1 MKRIIA
7 AACFAAFVSCKKE
20 SSDAPVSEAS
30 PKTHPA
36 VRKDSI
42 RQNGPPRNIAE
53 IKEEFAVLN
62 AKLQSKQL
70 DSTGFMY
77 ECAEISGEAG
87 FYYEAGQLRMV
98 KHFTADSHFSS
109 VTSYYLKNDEIFF
122 ILKDDTVWSFD
133 GGTAERPVT
142 KDDISQLRVYLVN
155 GNPVQCLQKE
165 FTVRSTGNN
174 PDPGKIPNRETECD
188 VQELMKDYL
197 RVLKNIDKKGKQQC
211 L

>member
-1 MKRIIA
+1 MKRIIVT
-7 AACFAAFVSCKKE
+7 ACFAAFVSCKKE
-20 SSDAPVSEAS
+20 SGDVPVSEAA
-30 PKTHPA
+30 PKNNPA

-53 IKEEFAVLN
+53 IKKEFAVLN

-70 DSTGFMY
+70 DSSGFMY
-77 ECAEISGEAG
+77 ECSETSGEAG
-87 FYYEAGQLRMV
+87 FYYEGRQLRMV

-109 VTSYYLKNDEIFF
+109 VTCYYLKNDEIFF

-133 GGTAERPVT
+133 GGSAEKPVT
-142 KDDISQLRVYLVN
+142 KDDISQQRIYLVE
-155 GNPVQCLQKE
+155 GNPVKCLEKE
-165 FTVRSTGNN
+165 FTIRSTGSN
-174 PDPGKIPNRETECD
+174 PDPGKIPNRETECN

-197 RVLKNIDKKGKQQC
+197 RVLKNIDKKGRTDC